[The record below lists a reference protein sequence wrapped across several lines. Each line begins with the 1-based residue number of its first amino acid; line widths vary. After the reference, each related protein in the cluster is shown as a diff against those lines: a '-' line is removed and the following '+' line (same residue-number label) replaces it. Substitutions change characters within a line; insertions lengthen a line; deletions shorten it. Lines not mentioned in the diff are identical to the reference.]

1 MSRMD
6 GLELLKDLRD
16 GRCAIRYLPR
26 VVLAPEPVV
35 VGAVGCLVSSS
46 GEGWSVA
53 ALVRELP
60 DEILVQLWRWKLGH
74 LDTAYHVVKGL
85 RRSGV
90 LRSSFSLSLD
100 LPLARLKSDEW
111 AYELLKE
118 LDAAS
123 IPGSFVELQVDIG
136 EAPGSDGARLQL
148 STCDL
153 VRNAGVALALKG
165 FPSSPSSLVQLAH
178 GKFCKVIID
187 RSIVPAMHESVTV
200 WARKRELLKG
210 MISLAGSVGA
220 GVVIDGVDEAGQLN
234 FLDRL
239 PQVEWQG
246 AYWGNPVE
254 LRLLFDLGGRSE
266 ISAGL
271 AC

>member
-1 MSRMD
+1 MSRME
-6 GLELLKDLRD
+6 GLELLKGLRG
-16 GRCAIRYLPR
+16 GRYAIRYLPR

-35 VGAVGCLVSSS
+35 VGAVGCLVASS
-46 GEGWSVA
+46 GEGWNVA
-53 ALVRELP
+53 APVRNLP
-60 DEILVQLWRWKLGH
+60 EEILAQLWRWTLGQ
-74 LDTAYHVVKGL
+74 LDTAYHVVNDL
-85 RRSGV
+85 SRSRV
-90 LRSSFSLSLD
+90 PRSSFSLSLD
-100 LPLARLKSDEW
+100 LPLTWLKSEEW
-111 AYELLKE
+111 AYELLQK

-136 EAPGSDGARLQL
+136 ETPEPDGARLRL

-187 RSIVPAMHESVTV
+187 RSMVPAMHESVTV

-210 MISLAGSVGA
+210 LISLAGSVGA
-220 GVVIDGVDEAGQLN
+220 GVVIDGVDEAGQVT
-234 FLDRL
+234 FLERL

-254 LRLLFDLGGRSE
+254 LSLLFDVRGRSE